1 MKNKIETTDIY
12 FTAALLA
19 LGSKLESVDK
29 SDPRHMKFTVAQVVP
44 EFKSDVLQT
53 AMSVNM
59 TSYQVGLE
67 EYENMWANGALMINA
82 VAFKDAIQ
90 RMKSVIHSK

>member
-19 LGSKLESVDK
+19 LGFKLDSVDK
-29 SDPRHMKFTVAQVVP
+29 SDIRHMKFFIVP
-44 EFKSDVLQT
+44 KEFESENLPKVSLD
-53 AMSVNM
+53 
-59 TSYQVGLE
+59 GLE
-67 EYENMWANGALMINA
+67 FYENEWANGTLVINA

>member
-12 FTAALLA
+12 LTAALLA

-29 SDPRHMKFTVAQVVP
+29 SDPRHMKFVVISK
-44 EFKSDVLQT
+44 EFESENLPKAPNGDL
-53 AMSVNM
+53 
-59 TSYQVGLE
+59 GL
-67 EYENMWANGALMINA
+67 YENEWANGTLLINA

>member
-29 SDPRHMKFTVAQVVP
+29 SDPRHMKFTVVKNP
-44 EFKSDVLQT
+44 EYNFQSENLPAGQAAT
-53 AMSVNM
+53 N
-59 TSYQVGLE
+59 GLDF
-67 EYENMWANGALMINA
+67 YENQWANGVLIINA
-82 VAFKDAIQ
+82 VQFKDAIQ

>member
-19 LGSKLESVDK
+19 LGSRLEEVDK
-29 SDPRHMKFTVAQVVP
+29 SDPRHMKFTVVGNPEYNFQSDNIPAAQSATNTLD
-44 EFKSDVLQT
+44 F
-53 AMSVNM
+53 
-59 TSYQVGLE
+59 
-67 EYENMWANGALMINA
+67 YENQWANGALLINA

-90 RMKSVIHSK
+90 RMKSVIHSR

>member
-19 LGSKLESVDK
+19 LGAKLEKTDK
-29 SDPRHMKFTVAQVVP
+29 DDPRHMKFTVVSQEYKFES
-44 EFKSDVLQT
+44 EFIPSTIAPSLDLEKYET
-53 AMSVNM
+53 MWVNG
-59 TSYQVGLE
+59 S
-67 EYENMWANGALMINA
+67 LMINA
-82 VAFKDAIQ
+82 TAFKDAIQ